1 MNTIAAPKGDLDE
14 VIERDKL
21 FDEFINP
28 YTNINKGLAKI
39 QSKYRKGSDAASA
52 RSRKSYASRRKS
64 EAEKISERE
73 AHKAKVKENRSK
85 GGKKG
90 WATRRNK
97 KSREELNAEIEK
109 IMLEK
114 IEQENNKKKRKNLE
128 KQKENIKKSVD
139 NIFDALNNEEN
150 GLERKLFYNKEE
162 NLEAISELIKNRVI
176 EGKEVRSTLIGNII
190 NILDKSYNGK
200 NTISIEELQ
209 NTLNADESKVNAALK
224 GMLEDENSVTFKFED
239 TFIIEY
245 SQDTNT
251 FAIALYK
258 RYKDELENAGIDNDT
273 FLVLIQYCQAKEP
286 WVFYSDRALDANGKV
301 KNNHVKGSTLLTP
314 REAIDNILSV
324 YNTKFKLLYKGEK

>member
-1 MNTIAAPKGDLDE
+1 MNTIDALKKDLDE
-14 VIERDKL
+14 VRERDKL

-28 YTNINKGLAKI
+28 YRNKGLATI
-39 QSKYRKGSDAASA
+39 HSIYSKNSKAAQERSAKSAKTRKKSA
-52 RSRKSYASRRKS
+52 
-64 EAEKISERE
+64 AEKLLERE
-73 AHKAKVKENRSK
+73 AHKAKVKENRSA
-85 GGKKG
+85 GAKKG

-114 IEQENNKKKRKNLE
+114 IEQENNKKKKKNLE
-128 KQKENIKKSVD
+128 KQKDNIKKAVN
-139 NIFDALNNEEN
+139 NIFNALNNEEIDS
-150 GLERKLFYNKEE
+150 EKKLFYNKEE
-162 NLEAISELIKNRVI
+162 NLEAISEIIKNRVI
-176 EGKEVRSTLIGNII
+176 EGKEIRSTLIGNII
-190 NILDKSYNGK
+190 NILDKSYDGK
-200 NTISIEELQ
+200 STMSIEELQ
-209 NTLNADESKVNAALK
+209 NTLNADESKVTAALE
-224 GMLEDENSVTFKFED
+224 GMLENENLVTFNFSG
-239 TFIIEY
+239 TPIEY
-245 SQDTNT
+245 SQDSNT